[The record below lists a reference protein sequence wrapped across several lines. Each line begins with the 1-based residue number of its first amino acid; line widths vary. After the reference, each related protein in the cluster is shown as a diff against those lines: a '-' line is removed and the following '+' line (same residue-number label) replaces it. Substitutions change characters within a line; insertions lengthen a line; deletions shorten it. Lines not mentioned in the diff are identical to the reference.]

1 MRDIQWPIY
10 FGGEMSIDQLLLRS
24 CVGQH
29 FHKQHTAQKMKG
41 LWGQRQLPQ
50 RSPGGKMQNPWAWA
64 SHTQSLPGYWPSY
77 STVTN
82 LLPRLCDDTSW
93 SLPLIQLLINT
104 HGHSKRK
111 SGLLFLSHRGHESER
126 NFFGFSIFKTC
137 VHTY

>member
-29 FHKQHTAQKMKG
+29 FHKQHTAQKMKRLVGAKAAPPEITWGKDAKSLG
-41 LWGQRQLPQ
+41 LGQPRTVP
-50 RSPGGKMQNPWAWA
+50 
-64 SHTQSLPGYWPSY
+64 PGYWPSY

-82 LLPRLCDDTSW
+82 LLPRLCDDTSG

-111 SGLLFLSHRGHESER
+111 SGPLFLSHRGHESER